1 MRKLTRFDH
10 LANEFERG
18 LRILNAPATLQQRPS
33 PAAEVASD
41 ALTETERKHA
51 AGLMRVNH
59 AGEIAAQALYFGH
72 AAGVSDPQTK
82 AHMIEAASE
91 EADHLAW
98 CDERL
103 QQLQSR
109 PSWLGPVW
117 YTGAYAMGFVA
128 GKVSKVSA
136 LSFVAETEA
145 QVEAHLKHHEAVL
158 PEADHASLAIVRQMR
173 AEERAHGDA
182 ALQRGGEAVGALQRW
197 LMAKT
202 ADVMRWAAYRI

>member
-1 MRKLTRFDH
+1 MRKLTRFDQ
-10 LANEFERG
+10 LANEVERG
-18 LRILNAPATLQQRPS
+18 LRILSAPATMQQRPS
-33 PAAEVASD
+33 PAAEIESADLSE
-41 ALTETERKHA
+41 AERKHA

-59 AGEIAAQALYFGH
+59 AGEVAAQALYFGH
-72 AAGVSDPQTK
+72 AAGVSDAQTQ
-82 AHMIEAASE
+82 AHMLEAAAE

-98 CDERL
+98 CDQRL
-103 QQLQSR
+103 RQLRSR
-109 PSWLGPVW
+109 PSWLGPIW
-117 YTGAYAMGFVA
+117 YSGAYAMGFVA

-158 PEADHASLAIVRQMR
+158 PEHDLASLAIVRQMR
-173 AEERAHGDA
+173 AEERAHGEA
-182 ALQRGGEAVGALQRW
+182 ALQRGGEPVGALQRW